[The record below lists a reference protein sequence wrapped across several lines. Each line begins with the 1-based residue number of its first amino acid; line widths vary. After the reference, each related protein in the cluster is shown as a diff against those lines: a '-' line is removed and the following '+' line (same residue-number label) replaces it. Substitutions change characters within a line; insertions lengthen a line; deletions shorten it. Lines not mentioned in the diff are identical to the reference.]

1 MQSDT
6 LAASGFNSLFCFKST
21 GVVVNPNTVLT
32 IFVAIT
38 AIAFLGQLALLYG
51 LLKAVKESS
60 ERVERIA
67 NRMEERATPVL
78 AAAQAILEEAQ
89 PKVGEIISNLAE
101 ASATIRAHVGVVADA
116 TGEIVERARAQA
128 AYLDD
133 LIHSTVHRVSQT
145 SEFLQ
150 NKVIRPVRRVQAIV
164 SAVSAGVGFLT
175 RSRGRH
181 KGPHLAEADDE
192 EMFI

>member
-1 MQSDT
+1 M
-6 LAASGFNSLFCFKST
+6 
-21 GVVVNPNTVLT
+21 NPSTVLN

-89 PKVGEIISNLAE
+89 PKVSEITSNLAE
-101 ASATIRAHVGVVADA
+101 ASATIRAHVAVVADA
-116 TGEIVERARAQA
+116 TGEIVERARMQV

-133 LIHSTVHRVSQT
+133 LIHSTINKVSQT
-145 SEFLQ
+145 SDFLQ
-150 NKVIRPVRRVQAIV
+150 NKVIKPVRRVQAIV
-164 SAVSAGVGFLT
+164 SAVSAGVGFFT
-175 RSRGRH
+175 RSRGRRQ
-181 KGPHLAEADDE
+181 GPQLAEADDE